1 MSAIQIAALI
11 ISCIGV
17 ALSLTS
23 IVCLLVMHPESFKR
37 DKRDADADNSNNKAS
52 NRDR

>member
-23 IVCLLVMHPESFKR
+23 IVCLLVMRPESFKR
-37 DKRDADADNSNNKAS
+37 DKRDAADNSNNKAS
-52 NRDR
+52 NRDC